1 MNRLSWKG
9 GISGFK
15 NVLPRTADVNLAS
28 GWDEYPED
36 GTERMEILEMG
47 FYRTEHAQSN
57 FDWSKFQKLTTKAYR
72 DKYGR
77 RIIDPEKEDIQWPPQ
92 EKP

>member
-1 MNRLSWKG
+1 MNRLLQALASPG
-9 GISGFK
+9 LGFTM
-15 NVLPRTADVNLAS
+15 VEVNLAS
-28 GWDEYPED
+28 GWDEFPHD
-36 GTERMEILEMG
+36 CTENIEILEMG
-47 FYRTEHAQSN
+47 FYRMEHTQSKI
-57 FDWSKFQKLTTKAYR
+57 DWKQFVVSTKKALT